1 MKSKINKTHA
11 LDPYQYDKG
20 YFSLNGKKTFCVDY
34 QKLGELEW
42 RRIKLLNTAETI
54 QIKLL
59 KIFNKHYTNRK
70 GATFTYFL
78 NCFSNVSTQ

>member
-1 MKSKINKTHA
+1 MPLTHINTTKAILA
-11 LDPYQYDKG
+11 LTE
-20 YFSLNGKKTFCVDY
+20 KKKFCVDY